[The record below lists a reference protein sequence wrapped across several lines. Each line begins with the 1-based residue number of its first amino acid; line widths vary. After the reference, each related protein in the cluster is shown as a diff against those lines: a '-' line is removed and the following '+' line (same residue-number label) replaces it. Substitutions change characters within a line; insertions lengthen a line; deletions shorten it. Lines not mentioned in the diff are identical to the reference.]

1 MIVDMAKKKEYNYDR
16 IELCRNCHGLGRM
29 MGVNKCAVCDG
40 KGLIKK
46 VVAITVSIE
55 PFDVEGE
62 ISSKQI

>member
-1 MIVDMAKKKEYNYDR
+1 MKKEKNYNYDKV
-16 IELCRNCHGLGRM
+16 ELCRNCHGLGRI
-29 MGVNKCAVCDG
+29 MGVNKCPVCDG

-55 PFDVEGE
+55 PFDVEGA